1 MRTTIL
7 ALAAAASA
15 IAFAAC
21 TPEAKTDAANAV
33 SDAGK
38 AMSTEMDSLKAK
50 LDAATKSA
58 ADSTAPHADA
68 GPAVYFVNLKD
79 GDTVSSPFRVVFGV
93 YGMGVAPAG
102 TDKPMTGHHHLL
114 IDTELSAEEMKF
126 AIPNDDTHK
135 HFGGGQTETTLTL
148 PPGQH
153 TLQLDFGDMKHE
165 QMKPA
170 PLMSKKIT
178 ITVK

>member
-1 MRTTIL
+1 MRATILSLATIAVSAL
-7 ALAAAASA
+7 ALAACS
-15 IAFAAC
+15 
-21 TPEAKTDAANAV
+21 PEAKTDAAAAV

-38 AMSTEMDSLKAK
+38 ALSTEVDGLKAK
-50 LDAATKSA
+50 LDAATQSA
-58 ADSTAPHADA
+58 ANATAPHADA

-93 YGMGVAPAG
+93 YGLGVAPAG

-114 IDTELSAEEMKF
+114 IDAELSPEEMKF

-153 TLQLDFGDMKHE
+153 TLQLDFGDKAHN
-165 QMKPA
+165 QLTP
-170 PLMSKKIT
+170 PIMSKKIT